1 MTSTSYIP
9 LDGGPSPA
17 DLPNPAG
24 LIPLQRTTVVPLR
37 PMPGQSLTAAAVR
50 ITSERIRESH
60 YSRASHGDMGWQN
73 DAWEV
78 FDLVGEQRFLSTTLA
93 NRMGQAKLFVGR
105 LDPEDP
111 TGEPIPLTKDDE
123 AIDGVSAEDIMGVF
137 SAFGD
142 TPSGRS
148 QIITRLG
155 INLNV
160 AGDGYIIGF
169 PPGLISKAR
178 GDEDWE
184 SKDTSVEGISL
195 DALQWRALSSRE
207 VKYGSDGDVTLT
219 IAEGK
224 VEAPADDVY
233 MVKVWRMH
241 PADAQ
246 MSESPVRSSLPVLR
260 ELVGYTMHAG
270 AQIDSRL
277 AGAGVLFVPLS
288 AAQAVKADLG
298 RKATEEGADAT
309 QVSDDPFTDSIIA
322 TMSKAIKD
330 RASASALSPLVFTV
344 PDDTIEKFRYMSFS
358 TPLDAAINELRDGA
372 IRRVALGEDAPPEV
386 LLGTGGMNHWGAWL
400 VREDVVNTHVEPP
413 LAIVCDAVTEQYLH
427 PVLRD
432 MGLTDESVE
441 NLVIWYDVSGMI
453 MRPNRSA
460 DAKDLHAA
468 GVISDAALREACG
481 FDEADA
487 PLAEQVAAEESDEK
501 ALRQAAGMK
510 ALDLAVADPQLV
522 INPGL
527 PALAQQVYDVMS
539 GNYLDDPDADL
550 ATPPAAPVPAAAP
563 APAQG
568 PPAEEETTPLPIAAS
583 ARRRRELA
591 GVR

>member
-1 MTSTSYIP
+1 
-9 LDGGPSPA
+9 
-17 DLPNPAG
+17 
-24 LIPLQRTTVVPLR
+24 
-37 PMPGQSLTAAAVR
+37 
-50 ITSERIRESH
+50 
-60 YSRASHGDMGWQN
+60 
-73 DAWEV
+73 
-78 FDLVGEQRFLSTTLA
+78 
-93 NRMGQAKLFVGR
+93 MGQAKLFVGR

-111 TGEPIPLTKDDE
+111 TGEPIPLTEDDE
-123 AIDGVSAEDIMGVF
+123 AIEGVAAADIMGVF

-142 TPSGRS
+142 TPAGRS
-148 QIITRLG
+148 QIIVRLG

-169 PPGLISKAR
+169 PPGLIAKAR

-184 SKDTSVEGISL
+184 SKPTSVDDISL
-195 DALQWRALSSRE
+195 DLLQWRALSSRE
-207 VKYGSDGDVTLT
+207 VKTESDGKVKLT
-219 IAEGK
+219 IAEGS
-224 VEAPADDVY
+224 VEAPADDLYVI
-233 MVKVWRMH
+233 KVWRMH
-241 PADAQ
+241 PANAQ

-288 AAQAVKADLG
+288 AAQSVKADLG
-298 RKATEEGADAT
+298 RKVMAEGGDAT

-344 PDDTIEKFRYMSFS
+344 PDETIEKFRYMSFS

-427 PVLRD
+427 PVLRG
-432 MGLTDESVE
+432 MGLTDEAVE

-453 MRPNRSA
+453 MRPNRSQ
-460 DAKDLHAA
+460 DAKDLHAVGA
-468 GVISDAALREACG
+468 ISDATLREACG
-481 FDEADA
+481 FDESDA
-487 PLAEQVAAEESDEK
+487 PLAEQQAAEESDEK
-501 ALRQAAGMK
+501 ELRQAAGMK
-510 ALDLAVADPQLV
+510 ALELAVADPQLV

-527 PALAQQVYDVMS
+527 PALAQQVYDVLT
-539 GNYLDDPDADL
+539 GAYLDGDETAS
-550 ATPPAAPVPAAAP
+550 PPAPPQAAAPSSRP

-568 PPAEEETTPLPIAAS
+568 PPVEEETTPLPIAAS
-583 ARRRRELA
+583 ARRRVLTP
-591 GVR
+591 V

>member
-1 MTSTSYIP
+1 MSTTTYIP
-9 LDGGPSPA
+9 VEGGPTPA
-17 DLPNPAG
+17 DLPNPNG
-24 LIPLQRTTVVPLR
+24 LIPLQRPVVVPLR
-37 PMPGQSLTAAAVR
+37 PTPGQSLTAAAVR
-50 ITSERIRESH
+50 VTSERIRDQH
-60 YSRASHGDMGWQN
+60 YGRTSHGDQAWQD

-111 TGEPIPLTKDDE
+111 TGEPIPLTEEDE
-123 AIDGVSAEDIMGVF
+123 AIEGVAAVDIMGVF

-142 TPSGRS
+142 TPAGRA

-169 PPGLISKAR
+169 PPGLIAKAR
-178 GDEDWE
+178 GDDDWE
-184 SKDTSVEGISL
+184 SKPTSVDDVTL

-207 VKYGSDGDVTLT
+207 VKTQSDGAVKLT
-219 IAEGK
+219 IAEGG
-224 VEAPADDVY
+224 VEAPADDLYVI
-233 MVKVWRMH
+233 KVWRMH
-241 PADAQ
+241 PANAQ

-298 RKATEEGADAT
+298 RKAMEQGADAT
-309 QVSDDPFTDSIIA
+309 QVSEDPFTDSIIA

-344 PDDTIEKFRYMSFS
+344 PDETIEKFRYMSFS

-432 MGLTDESVE
+432 MGLTDEAVE

-453 MRPNRSA
+453 MRPNRSQ
-460 DAKDLHAA
+460 DAKDLHAVGA
-468 GVISDAALREACG
+468 ISDATLREACG
-481 FDEADA
+481 FDESDA
-487 PLAEQVAAEESDEK
+487 PLAEQQAAEESDEK
-501 ALRQAAGMK
+501 ELRQAAGMK
-510 ALDLAVADPQLV
+510 ALELAVADPQLV

-527 PALAQQVYDVMS
+527 PALAQQVYDVLT
-539 GNYLDDPDADL
+539 GAYLDDEQVPPPVSA
-550 ATPPAAPVPAAAP
+550 APPPASPTPTPVPLEEGPVPAV
-563 APAQG
+563 
-568 PPAEEETTPLPIAAS
+568 AAS
-583 ARRRRELA
+583 ARRRILSP
-591 GVR
+591 V

>member
-1 MTSTSYIP
+1 MRTMTAATTYIP
-9 LDGGPSPA
+9 LEGGPTPH
-17 DLPNPAG
+17 DLPNPAS
-24 LIPLQRTTVVPLR
+24 LIPMQRPTLTPLR
-37 PMPGQSLTAAAVR
+37 PMPGQSLTAAAIR
-50 ITSERIRESH
+50 ITSERIRDQK
-60 YSRASHGDMGWQN
+60 YSRTGQSGDTQWQE

-78 FDLVGEQRFLSTTLA
+78 FDLVGEQRFLATTLA
-93 NRMGQAKLFVGR
+93 NRMGQARMFVGR

-111 TGEPIPLTKDDE
+111 TGEPIPLTAEDD

-142 TPSGRS
+142 TPAGRA

-155 INLNV
+155 INLFV
-160 AGDGYIIGF
+160 AGDGYIVGF
-169 PPGLISKAR
+169 PPGLIAKAR

-184 SKDTSVEGISL
+184 TKPSSVDDVTL
-195 DALQWRALSSRE
+195 DALQWRSLSSKE
-207 VKYGSDGDVTLT
+207 YKPGTDGAVKLT
-219 IAEGK
+219 IAEGT
-224 VEAPADDVY
+224 VEAPADDLY
-233 MVKVWRMH
+233 IIRIWRMH

-246 MSESPVRSSLPVLR
+246 ASESPVRSSLPVLR

-288 AAQAVKADLG
+288 AAQAVKAELG
-298 RKATEEGADAT
+298 KTLEDGE
-309 QVSDDPFTDSIIA
+309 QISDDPFTDSIIA

-344 PDDTIEKFRYMSFS
+344 PDDTIDKFRYMSFA
-358 TPLDAAINELRDGA
+358 TPLDAAISDLRDGA

-413 LAIVCDAVTEQYLH
+413 LAIICDAVTEQYLH
-427 PVLRD
+427 PVLRE
-432 MGLTDESVE
+432 MGVSDEAVE
-441 NLVIWYDVSGMI
+441 SLVIWYDVSGMVL
-453 MRPNRSA
+453 RPNRSA

-468 GVISDAALREACG
+468 GVISDASLREACG
-481 FDEADA
+481 FDESDA
-487 PLAEQVAAEESDEK
+487 PLAEAAAAEEGDE
-501 ALRQAAGMK
+501 AELRKAAGAR

-527 PALAQQVYDVMS
+527 PELARQVYDVMS
-539 GNYLDDPDADL
+539 GGFADEEV
-550 ATPPAAPVPAAAP
+550 ATPPPIPAVPPPAQSTSPVPLEESETAP
-563 APAQG
+563 M
-568 PPAEEETTPLPIAAS
+568 AAS
-583 ARRRRELA
+583 ARRRVLTP
-591 GVR
+591 VR